1 MKSIRINFFGL
12 SNLQFTIPSVDVF
25 SMLTFGQIY
34 NFLEVDSVYASS
46 CRPQENIY
54 VYFKK
59 T

>member
-1 MKSIRINFFGL
+1 MKSIRIKSFGL

-46 CRPQENIY
+46 CRPQKNIY